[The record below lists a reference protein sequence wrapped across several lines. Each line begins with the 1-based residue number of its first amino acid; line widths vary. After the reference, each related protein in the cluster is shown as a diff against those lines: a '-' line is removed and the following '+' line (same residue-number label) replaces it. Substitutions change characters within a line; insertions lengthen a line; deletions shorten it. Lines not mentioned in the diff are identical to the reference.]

1 MSKFSYE
8 DTDKLKFMN
17 LMSEQEVLD
26 TEVQC
31 NNKYL
36 TKLGSTLIN
45 GSGK

>member
-1 MSKFSYE
+1 
-8 DTDKLKFMN
+8 MN

-36 TKLGSTLIN
+36 TKLGNALIN
-45 GSGK
+45 GNGK